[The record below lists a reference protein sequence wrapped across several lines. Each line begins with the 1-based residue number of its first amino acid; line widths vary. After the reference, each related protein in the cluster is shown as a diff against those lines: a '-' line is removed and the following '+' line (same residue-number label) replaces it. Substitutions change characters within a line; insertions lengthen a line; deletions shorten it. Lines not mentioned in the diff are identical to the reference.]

1 MGNHDDVLIFL
12 RAIQFLGPLF
22 LTFYFGWKQKDNE
35 RILVGGLFSFLYSIA
50 LILPAFA
57 LANHLGMWDFGGNTL
72 MLLGV
77 PADSWF
83 AWSFLFG
90 PAIFFAQPKLNPL
103 VFVVILIAVQVLF
116 FKSLHP
122 FVTAGDYW
130 FIGIALILLV
140 VHIPAQYLAR
150 WTAFDMNL
158 IARACILAFGY
169 GFLAFF
175 VLPTLIMQAMG
186 GEWDFQSKSVFNYTI
201 TALLLTPC
209 VVLGLT
215 AVHMFV
221 VHGEG
226 TPIPFDNTKH
236 LVRSGI
242 YSYVTNPMQL
252 CSALSWIVI
261 GLFLHNA
268 YVALAAVMAAIF
280 VLGLV
285 RWHHSHDLQVRFPD
299 GWPEYKNNVPEWRL
313 RWKPWIKHPS
323 KFTWSANSSFQK
335 QYVHWLKRH
344 NPTGLEFVATSE
356 DSHQF
361 IDGNR
366 GRTFSGFPGLVYPLF
381 HVNFLTALLASGL
394 LLIEIPGQLIKK
406 G

>member
-175 VLPTLIMQAMG
+175 VLPTLIMQAEAVFIPTLPIRCSYAVRYRG
-186 GEWDFQSKSVFNYTI
+186 LSSVFSYTMH
-201 TALLLTPC
+201 T
-209 VVLGLT
+209 
-215 AVHMFV
+215 
-221 VHGEG
+221 
-226 TPIPFDNTKH
+226 
-236 LVRSGI
+236 
-242 YSYVTNPMQL
+242 
-252 CSALSWIVI
+252 
-261 GLFLHNA
+261 LH
-268 YVALAAVMAAIF
+268 
-280 VLGLV
+280 
-285 RWHHSHDLQVRFPD
+285 
-299 GWPEYKNNVPEWRL
+299 WPR
-313 RWKPWIKHPS
+313 
-323 KFTWSANSSFQK
+323 
-335 QYVHWLKRH
+335 
-344 NPTGLEFVATSE
+344 
-356 DSHQF
+356 
-361 IDGNR
+361 
-366 GRTFSGFPGLVYPLF
+366 
-381 HVNFLTALLASGL
+381 
-394 LLIEIPGQLIKK
+394 
-406 G
+406 